1 MSKNFYITTAI
12 AYANGAPHLGHAY
25 EAILTDVM
33 ARFKRLDGY
42 NTFFMT
48 GMDEHGEKVATTAE
62 KNGMSPRAFT
72 DTIAEKFTALDDRMN
87 VSYDRFIR
95 TTEEAH
101 YKASQTLWEEI
112 AKNGD
117 IYADA
122 YAGWYSVRDEAY
134 FGEDELTTDG
144 SGKKFAPSG
153 AEVVWKEE
161 PSYFFRLSAYTQK
174 LLDLYESQPDFIEP
188 ASRRNEILAFVKQEG
203 GLKDLSISRTTFD
216 WGVPVPNDPKHVM
229 YVWLDALTNYIT
241 GIGYPDTNSENYKNF
256 WPADVH
262 VIGKDITRFH
272 AIYWPAFLMAAKLPL
287 PKKIFAHGFINI
299 DGQKM
304 SKSLGN
310 VVSPGELLDMYGVD
324 QTRYFLMREIP
335 HGQDGNFSHEQ
346 AVLRI
351 NSDLAN
357 SLGNLAQRTLSQIAK
372 NCGGAVPAP
381 GPLKDEDRALLESAQ
396 AKMIESVRGEFEK
409 FHIHRAIEDIM
420 RVAYDANAYIDK
432 QAPWALKKTD
442 VPRMETVL
450 YVLAEVI
457 RCLAII
463 MQPITP
469 ESAAKMLDQLS
480 VPADARG
487 FDTLN
492 AAHAIKAGTV
502 LPTPTGV
509 FPRMATETETA
520 KQANA

>member
-117 IYADA
+117 IYVDA

-144 SGKKFAPSG
+144 AGKKFAPSG

-174 LLDLYESQPDFIEP
+174 LLDLYESNPDFIEP

-241 GIGYPDTNSENYKNF
+241 GIGYPDTNSESYKNF

-287 PKKIFAHGFINI
+287 PKKIFAHGFINV

-310 VVSPGELLDMYGVD
+310 VVSPGDLLDMYGVD

-381 GPLKDEDRALLESAQ
+381 GPLTDEDRELLELAQ
-396 AKMIESVRGEFEK
+396 GKMIESVRGEFEK

-469 ESAAKMLDQLS
+469 EAAAKMLDQLS
-480 VPADARG
+480 VPANARG

-492 AAHAIKAGTV
+492 AAHAIKAGTT
-502 LPTPTGV
+502 LPAPTGV

>member
-112 AKNGD
+112 AQNGD
-117 IYADA
+117 IYVDA

-144 SGKKFAPSG
+144 AGKKFAPSG

-174 LLDLYESQPDFIEP
+174 LLDLYESNPDFIEP

-241 GIGYPDTNSENYKNF
+241 GIGYPDTNSDNYKNF

-287 PKKIFAHGFINI
+287 PKKIFAHGFINV

-310 VVSPGELLDMYGVD
+310 VVSPGDLLDMYGVD

-381 GPLKDEDRALLESAQ
+381 GPLTDEDRELLESAQ
-396 AKMIESVRGEFEK
+396 VKMIESVRGEFEK

-469 ESAAKMLDQLS
+469 EAAAKMLDQLS
-480 VPADARG
+480 VPANARG

-492 AAHAIKAGTV
+492 TAHAIKAGTT
-502 LPTPTGV
+502 LPAPTGV